1 VVNDIVVGN
10 DLSQFQ
16 RTKGIHHKSFGM
28 KDIGGLKF
36 ISGIEAAQSNKGITL
51 CQRKYFLDFNSRMV
65 LQTLMQQATKDD

>member
-1 VVNDIVVGN
+1 
-10 DLSQFQ
+10 
-16 RTKGIHHKSFGM
+16 M

-65 LQTLMQQATKDD
+65 LHTLMQQATKDD